1 MVIPKYCFGI
11 IHGNTQVF
19 CGTETVQTSYLTSW
33 QDYKFKKMMLIY
45 PKN

>member
-1 MVIPKYCFGI
+1 MVIAKYCFGI

-19 CGTETVQTSYLTSW
+19 CGTENVQTYLTSW